1 MIESGSEFQR
11 KYYGI
16 IYNMRCHSVLSQ
28 QTSLQTFINGNCYY
42 GFVVGVGMQ
51 LMKSFS
57 LYETVPKM
65 MDSSPKPNQLQ
76 GLDGIRFLSMSW
88 VILGHV
94 YAFPM
99 YYGVRKFSQAMTYFI
114 ILLVFSYSSK
124 PIRLF
129 LNN

>member
-1 MIESGSEFQR
+1 MSYLNKHHFKRLFMAIAS
-11 KYYGI
+11 YG
-16 IYNMRCHSVLSQ
+16 YDL
-28 QTSLQTFINGNCYY
+28 YY

-99 YYGVRKFSQAMTYFI
+99 YYGVRKFH
-114 ILLVFSYSSK
+114 
-124 PIRLF
+124 
-129 LNN
+129 

>member
-1 MIESGSEFQR
+1 MVRI
-11 KYYGI
+11 
-16 IYNMRCHSVLSQ
+16 
-28 QTSLQTFINGNCYY
+28 Y

-94 YAFPM
+94 WSMAARFGSPSEWLI
-99 YYGVRKFSQAMTYFI
+99 VKQPLS
-114 ILLVFSYSSK
+114 
-124 PIRLF
+124 
-129 LNN
+129 

>member
-1 MIESGSEFQR
+1 
-11 KYYGI
+11 
-16 IYNMRCHSVLSQ
+16 MRCPSVLSQ
-28 QTSLQTFINGNCYY
+28 RTSLQTLIYDLYY
-42 GFVVGVGMQ
+42 VFVVGVGMQ

-94 YAFPM
+94 FAFPM
-99 YYGVRKFSQAMTYFI
+99 YYGVREFH
-114 ILLVFSYSSK
+114 
-124 PIRLF
+124 
-129 LNN
+129 